1 MISRHMEEMIASHSV
16 VGGDESRRRLGY
28 PECPLAPD
36 LSRERNVRYR
46 PEVAHPG
53 SKRPT
58 ERPIL
63 TSYRAAGPASALL
76 SQAQGYNMAN
86 SLGQLL
92 ARYRRILFWLP
103 HVSISHQI
111 FLDAFDVS

>member
-1 MISRHMEEMIASHSV
+1 
-16 VGGDESRRRLGY
+16 
-28 PECPLAPD
+28 
-36 LSRERNVRYR
+36 
-46 PEVAHPG
+46 
-53 SKRPT
+53 
-58 ERPIL
+58 
-63 TSYRAAGPASALL
+63 
-76 SQAQGYNMAN
+76 MAN